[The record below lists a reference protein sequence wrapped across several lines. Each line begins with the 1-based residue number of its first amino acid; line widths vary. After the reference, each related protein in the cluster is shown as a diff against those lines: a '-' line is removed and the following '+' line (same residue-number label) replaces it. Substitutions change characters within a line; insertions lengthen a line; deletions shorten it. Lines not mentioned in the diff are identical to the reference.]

1 MMQRLSCLFYGF
13 LKIAANAQRLGL
25 GMIRVAILIIFV
37 WIGGLKFR
45 NYEAEGIVP
54 FVANSPF
61 MSFFYNEKAPEYRDY
76 KLKEGEYDAAK
87 HAWHEKNN
95 TYGFSHGLGLLIMG
109 IGILTFL
116 GFFSARIGLAGEL
129 LAVIMTLGT
138 LSFLV
143 TTPEVWVPELGSG
156 EYGFPLLSGAGRLV
170 IKDTAILAGVVVL
183 LSDTARKLFCSIL
196 TRQSYYFWANGD
208 LRKPYNKPASLS
220 QITSI
225 LQLFIKQTSI
235 CHDNLLVLQLNIK
248 KEATTMD
255 VAIIKYN
262 AGNIYS
268 VSYAL
273 KRLGVE
279 ATITADPELLCKAD
293 KVIFPGVGEA
303 HTTMEHLKEH
313 NLDTI
318 IKGLKQPVLGIC
330 LGMQLMCR
338 HSEEGDANCL
348 GIFDTEVKR
357 FIPQQHM
364 DKVPHMGWN
373 TITNVKGGL
382 FNKQLENKFV
392 YFVHSYYVPV
402 NEYTAATTEYI
413 LPFSASLHK
422 DNFYATQFHPEKS
435 GSVGEVILSNFLK
448 L

>member
-1 MMQRLSCLFYGF
+1 M
-13 LKIAANAQRLGL
+13 KTI
-25 GMIRVAILIIFV
+25 
-37 WIGGLKFR
+37 
-45 NYEAEGIVP
+45 
-54 FVANSPF
+54 
-61 MSFFYNEKAPEYRDY
+61 
-76 KLKEGEYDAAK
+76 
-87 HAWHEKNN
+87 
-95 TYGFSHGLGLLIMG
+95 
-109 IGILTFL
+109 
-116 GFFSARIGLAGEL
+116 
-129 LAVIMTLGT
+129 
-138 LSFLV
+138 
-143 TTPEVWVPELGSG
+143 
-156 EYGFPLLSGAGRLV
+156 
-170 IKDTAILAGVVVL
+170 
-183 LSDTARKLFCSIL
+183 FCSIL

-338 HSEEGDANCL
+338 HSEEGDA
-348 GIFDTEVKR
+348 
-357 FIPQQHM
+357 
-364 DKVPHMGWN
+364 KVPHMGWN